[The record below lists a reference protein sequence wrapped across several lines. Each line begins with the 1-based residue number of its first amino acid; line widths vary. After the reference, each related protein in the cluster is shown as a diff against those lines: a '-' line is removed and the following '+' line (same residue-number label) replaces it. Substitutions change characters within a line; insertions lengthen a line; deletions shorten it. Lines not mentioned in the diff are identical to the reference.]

1 MEALILVVTL
11 GGPAMFARI
20 GVMRALNRNVERM
33 FDTSREAGGY
43 RGFRLLWRAKP
54 ADKPCR
60 NRWQLQRINPI
71 AFQAHMA
78 FSITAAERGRP
89 FTVNQHHQ
97 AAAVLASLR

>member
-43 RGFRLLWRAKP
+43 RGFRLLWRAKL
-54 ADKPCR
+54 ADKPRR
-60 NRWQLQRINPI
+60 NRWQLQRINLI
-71 AFQAHMA
+71 AFQASKRA
-78 FSITAAERGRP
+78 QA
-89 FTVNQHHQ
+89 FTVNRQHQHYQ
-97 AAAVLASLR
+97 AVAVLASPR